1 MKKALV
7 ILLLSIHWQVEAQS
21 DLSESISTIKIG
33 GGYSKDFPGLS
44 GYALNAEYTYSLHKK
59 LQGGFGVKRVNMSG
73 YPRTSTVEEYTRAT
87 TLDFNIYFLAL
98 ATDRSVVRIG
108 TGYSFSFYKTRR
120 SYPLTETQSTEKII
134 SWPINDLSGRSS
146 GIILSGEY
154 EYIFSQNFSLGIKGS
169 LCKAYD
175 HIFYAGPF
183 VGIRL

>member
-7 ILLLSIHWQVEAQS
+7 ILLLSICWQAQAQNGF
-21 DLSESISTIKIG
+21 SESASTIKVG

-44 GYALNAEYTYSLHKK
+44 GYALIGEYTYSLHERFE
-59 LQGGFGVKRVNMSG
+59 GGFGVKRINMSG
-73 YPRTSTVEEYTRAT
+73 YPRTSTVEEYTKAT

-98 ATDRSVVRIG
+98 ATEKNVLRIG

-120 SYPLTETQSTEKII
+120 SYPLVETQNTEKLTT
-134 SWPINDLSGRSS
+134 WPVNDLSGRSS
-146 GIILSGEY
+146 GIILSADY
-154 EYIFSQNFSLGIKGS
+154 EYLFSEKFSLGIKAS

-175 HIFYAGPF
+175 RMFYVGPF